1 VKDFLK
7 YLTSSREDENWG
19 IYLTS
24 AGSLKIPP
32 DVEYPSRN
40 HPGGYFFTWEN
51 GRILQEYQV
60 NYITEGTGRLEN
72 RHGKFELKS
81 GDLMVTFPGEW
92 HRYKPNNKTGWTEN
106 YIGFNGPAVKFF
118 LAHHLF
124 NPQNPVIQT
133 GIHEEVLD
141 SFLSIFELV
150 KTEPPGF
157 QQIASGMLIQLLG
170 TLISFQKQ
178 KVFSGKPV
186 AETIEK
192 ARFEMRSS
200 VDSHFDLKDFAE
212 KNNIGYSYFRRMFKN
227 YTGISPRQ
235 YFLQLKIMRAR
246 ELLLT
251 TDQSIKGISYQ
262 LGFESIYY
270 FSRFFKQKT
279 GMSPSEFRK

>member
-1 VKDFLK
+1 MKDFIK

-19 IYLTS
+19 TYLTS
-24 AGSLKIPP
+24 AGLLRIPP
-32 DVEYPSRN
+32 ETEYPSPT

-60 NYITEGTGRLEN
+60 NYITEGNGILEN
-72 RHGKFELKS
+72 NHGTFNLKK

-92 HRYKPNNKTGWTEN
+92 HRYKPHSKTGWTEN
-106 YIGFNGPAVKFF
+106 YIGFSGPAVGFF
-118 LAHHLF
+118 LAHKLF
-124 NPQNPVIQT
+124 DPENPVIST
-133 GIHEEVLD
+133 GIHEEILD
-141 SFLSIFELV
+141 AFLRVFELI

-157 QQIASGMLIQLLG
+157 QQIASGMVIKLLG
-170 TLISFQKQ
+170 YLVAFQKQ
-178 KVFSGKPV
+178 KEFSGKEI
-186 AETIEK
+186 AGIIEK
-192 ARFEMRSS
+192 ARFEMRNE
-200 VDSHFDLKDFAE
+200 VDKNFDLEQFAAN
-212 KNNIGYSYFRRMFKN
+212 NNIGYSYFRRMFKN
-227 YTGISPRQ
+227 FTGLSPRQ

-251 TDQSIKGISYQ
+251 TDKSIKEISYL